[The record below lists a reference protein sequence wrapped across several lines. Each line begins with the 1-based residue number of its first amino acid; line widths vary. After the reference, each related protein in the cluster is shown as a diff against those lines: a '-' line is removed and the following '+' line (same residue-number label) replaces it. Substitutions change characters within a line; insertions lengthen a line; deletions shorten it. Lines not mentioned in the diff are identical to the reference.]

1 MDRGVWWAPVHRV
14 TRVRQELVTKL
25 LSQFKGFAGGSD
37 SKESTYNAGEPGS
50 VPGLGRSPEEGNGN
64 TPQYSCLQ
72 NSMDRGAWWAT
83 IHEVANHQTQLS
95 N

>member
-37 SKESTYNAGEPGS
+37 SKESTYNAGELGS
-50 VPGLGRSPEEGNGN
+50 VPGLGRSPGEGNGF
-64 TPQYSCLQ
+64 PLQFSCPK
-72 NSMDRGAWWAT
+72 NSMDREVEQATVHGAT
-83 IHEVANHQTQLS
+83 KSQI
-95 N
+95 